1 MNEQNSTT
9 GVQPIPVTPEQN
21 TVPLNNVEPVQEQ
34 VAVTPQVNV
43 PPIVTEPQP
52 IQPVEPVEPVE
63 PVQPVQQPIIQPLQ
77 PVTEVA
83 PTIPVTPVQPLGQE
97 VVVPSPVQVAP
108 APAQPTPVEAQ
119 PIAPVVEAPI
129 AVPSQDEPVQP
140 VEPVEPQIQA
150 VPVLEPQPMV
160 QPIFTGQGSTIE
172 EAAVQTQANSVNPN
186 ELGQPNV
193 VQSTPGV
200 ISGQSNTLFTA
211 PDANTLA
218 NGQVSDTPVTPQVTD
233 SSNVGFVA
241 NGEPLKKKKNPI
253 IGIIIGIVIVAI
265 LAVVG
270 YFVVFPFVV
279 KTFFTNPKQIYTV
292 AIQNFTS
299 NITKNVNNVVHDRG
313 IFDISAK
320 METDIP
326 MLEEYADYTYG
337 VRFGYD
343 PNKKNLEYGYSVKDD
358 SNEYSNYYYLKNGN
372 MYTRYSTHRDLI
384 YLGPVEQTNINEIFT
399 TINALFTQREDI
411 INNEDINYIVNKTS
425 QLLIETLDENKFVK
439 EDASITV
446 NGEALKVI
454 RSKYTLN
461 SEDIKST
468 ILHIYEGLISDDKV
482 LEIIATN
489 AAVPK
494 EELKKALNDS
504 LEELKESEISKDNK
518 IVMGIYT
525 YGNKVEAVGFE
536 IAINDNFNA
545 HYYNKDGNY
554 ELVAV
559 SKTEYDEESDED
571 ESTSTIKIIGTKSGN
586 ITNTTISI
594 DDTEIAKL
602 AISAWDDTKKEFDY
616 TILANEDNGIEKDIK
631 GHFLFTNEITDKKS
645 SMKLAFD
652 IELEEG
658 DLGIE
663 LNFKNDWSTDVSNVN
678 TNAAVTLEQMDLYN
692 VATSFQTHLMR
703 TPLGILFQTI
713 GGTQD
718 NDINDYYEE
727 NITIPNDSTMNN
739 ATQNDV
745 VISQ

>member
-52 IQPVEPVEPVE
+52 IQPVEPV
-63 PVQPVQQPIIQPLQ
+63 QPVQQPIIQPLQ

-97 VVVPSPVQVAP
+97 VVSPSPVQVAP

-119 PIAPVVEAPI
+119 PIAPVVETPV
-129 AVPSQDEPVQP
+129 AVPLQDEPVQP
-140 VEPVEPQIQA
+140 VEPQIQA
-150 VPVLEPQPMV
+150 APVLEPQPMV

-494 EELKKALNDS
+494 EELKEALNDS

-554 ELVAV
+554 EFVAV

>member
-52 IQPVEPVEPVE
+52 IQPVEPVQ

-97 VVVPSPVQVAP
+97 VVTPSPVQVAP
-108 APAQPTPVEAQ
+108 APAQPTPVEVQ
-119 PIAPVVEAPI
+119 PIAPVVETPV
-129 AVPSQDEPVQP
+129 AVPLQDEPVQP
-140 VEPVEPQIQA
+140 VQPVEPQIQA
-150 VPVLEPQPMV
+150 APVLEPQPMV

-211 PDANTLA
+211 PEANTLA

-299 NITKNVNNVVHDRG
+299 NITKNVNNVVHDKG

-446 NGEALKVI
+446 KGEALKVI

-494 EELKKALNDS
+494 EELKEALNNS

-554 ELVAV
+554 EFVAV

-727 NITIPNDSTMNN
+727 NITIPNDPTMNN

>member
-52 IQPVEPVEPVE
+52 IQPVEPVQ

-97 VVVPSPVQVAP
+97 VVTPSPVQVAP
-108 APAQPTPVEAQ
+108 APAQPTPVEVQ
-119 PIAPVVEAPI
+119 PIAPVVETPV
-129 AVPSQDEPVQP
+129 AVPLQDEPVQP
-140 VEPVEPQIQA
+140 VQPVEPQIQA
-150 VPVLEPQPMV
+150 APVLEPQPMV

-299 NITKNVNNVVHDRG
+299 NITKNVNNVVHDKG

-554 ELVAV
+554 EFVAV

-586 ITNTTISI
+586 ITNTTISF

-727 NITIPNDSTMNN
+727 NITIPNDPTMNN